1 MLLSLLIAVGL
12 LCAFLARIG
21 WHRSS
26 RAFIISLVVFFLGVG
41 YGAIP
46 YWCAGR
52 LQSGFKTDYHGHWGQ
67 QSVIV
72 LLGGG
77 TEQLAGKADV
87 EPNLIGYARITRA
100 YAQYKSCKQQGG
112 ACIVLVTGGDPQS
125 HHVSEAEIY
134 ATMLRR
140 LGIPITD
147 LQTEEQSRNTWE
159 NAKFSAPLINALH
172 PDTIV
177 LVTSGTHLYRSQLY
191 FSHFG
196 IHATP
201 VRSEYVTAEFHFFP
215 SFYNFVVMD
224 IVIHE
229 YIGLAR
235 YYVYQMLGLN

>member
-1 MLLSLLIAVGL
+1 MTLSLFIVVSL
-12 LCAFLARIG
+12 LCAFLAWKG
-21 WHRSS
+21 WRRSC
-26 RAFIISLVVFFLGVG
+26 RLIAIVLVVVFLGIG

-46 YWCAGR
+46 YWCATR
-52 LQSGFKTDYHGHWGQ
+52 LQSGLMTDFHGHWGQ
-67 QSVIV
+67 RSVIV

-100 YAQYKSCKQQGG
+100 FAQYTSCKQQGG
-112 ACIVLVTGGDPQS
+112 VCVVLVTGGDAQS
-125 HHVSEAEIY
+125 HHAPEAEIY

-140 LGIPITD
+140 IGIPVMD
-147 LQTEEQSRNTWE
+147 LQTEEQSKNTWE
-159 NAKFSAPLINALH
+159 NAKFSASLINAIH

-177 LVTSGTHLYRSQLY
+177 LVTSGTHLFRSQLY

-201 VRSEYVTAEFHFFP
+201 VRSDYLTAEFHP
-215 SFYNFVVMD
+215 VPVFYNFVVMD
-224 IVIHE
+224 IVMHE
-229 YIGLAR
+229 YIGIIR